1 METAG
6 AHVEP
11 LNPIRLF
18 RKEERPVWAASIFCI
33 LFAAAQPA
41 RAAEVVLE
49 DATLKASFD
58 TTSGALVR
66 LERKSSGWTIERS
79 PELAVSFRMH
89 VPLADRRDNFILGGK
104 QRAATVEK
112 LPSGNQVRIQWKDLA
127 SEHGGVLPIE
137 FTATVTLENG
147 ALRFAA
153 LVANQ
158 SALTIESIEYP
169 YLGDL
174 RPPKPGAALWRR
186 QMWYG
191 DLESSEIYP
200 HFRNDKGY
208 WGVDSP
214 MQTADS
220 NRSLFCLIQS
230 ADQGLYVELH
240 DPDPRYLV
248 EYTFEQK
255 PGVLESI
262 QNRVPAPDALGG
274 TPVHLEFRATH
285 FVFAAPKSAI
295 EMAPI
300 VLRTYSGGWQAGVDL
315 YKQWRATWFRQIHV
329 PDWVKGVHSWQQVQV
344 NSPEDDLRIP
354 YRDLVKFGRECA
366 ANGVTAIQLVG
377 WNYGGQ
383 DRGNPSL
390 EIDPRLGTWQEL
402 HDAIAQI
409 QAMGVKVVLFA
420 KFVWADMTTD
430 WYRRELYR
438 FAAKDPFGILY
449 IHGGYSYWTPT
460 QLAGINNR
468 RFAVMCPL
476 SPQYR
481 ALAVKEFDKIL
492 DLGGAGLLYDEVCH
506 HGPARYCFA
515 ADHGH
520 AVPGY
525 IYSSDIPLAK
535 DLQKAASA
543 NPDFVF
549 AGEAPEDM
557 LIEHYPVSYF
567 RIGDGSTPVSR
578 YVDPEAPL
586 VVAVTGFDDRE
597 MLNRILMY
605 RYAISYEPYNFK
617 GHLSDFPKTLE
628 YGRKIDALRRRY
640 KAWLWDAEYRDQLGA
655 TVTAD
660 GHAYPLYSVFRNAA
674 GKRAVVVVNQSPA
687 GPIQARVGLPNPGR
701 LMVATPEQ
709 PEGKPASDVLTIPAR
724 SAAVWLE
731 Q

>member
-1 METAG
+1 
-6 AHVEP
+6 
-11 LNPIRLF
+11 
-18 RKEERPVWAASIFCI
+18 
-33 LFAAAQPA
+33 
-41 RAAEVVLE
+41 
-49 DATLKASFD
+49 
-58 TTSGALVR
+58 
-66 LERKSSGWTIERS
+66 
-79 PELAVSFRMH
+79 
-89 VPLADRRDNFILGGK
+89 
-104 QRAATVEK
+104 
-112 LPSGNQVRIQWKDLA
+112 
-127 SEHGGVLPIE
+127 
-137 FTATVTLENG
+137 
-147 ALRFAA
+147 
-153 LVANQ
+153 
-158 SALTIESIEYP
+158 
-169 YLGDL
+169 
-174 RPPKPGAALWRR
+174 
-186 QMWYG
+186 
-191 DLESSEIYP
+191 
-200 HFRNDKGY
+200 
-208 WGVDSP
+208 
-214 MQTADS
+214 
-220 NRSLFCLIQS
+220 
-230 ADQGLYVELH
+230 
-240 DPDPRYLV
+240 
-248 EYTFEQK
+248 
-255 PGVLESI
+255 
-262 QNRVPAPDALGG
+262 
-274 TPVHLEFRATH
+274 
-285 FVFAAPKSAI
+285 
-295 EMAPI
+295 
-300 VLRTYSGGWQAGVDL
+300 
-315 YKQWRATWFRQIHV
+315 
-329 PDWVKGVHSWQQVQV
+329 
-344 NSPEDDLRIP
+344 
-354 YRDLVKFGRECA
+354 
-366 ANGVTAIQLVG
+366 
-377 WNYGGQ
+377 
-383 DRGNPSL
+383 
-390 EIDPRLGTWQEL
+390 
-402 HDAIAQI
+402 
-409 QAMGVKVVLFA
+409 
-420 KFVWADMTTD
+420 
-430 WYRRELYR
+430 
-438 FAAKDPFGILY
+438 
-449 IHGGYSYWTPT
+449 
-460 QLAGINNR
+460 
-468 RFAVMCPL
+468 L

-578 YVDPEAPL
+578 YVDSEAPL

-605 RYAISYEPYNFK
+605 RYAVSYEPYNFK

-701 LMVATPEQ
+701 LVVATPEQ